1 MSDAEAKKQ
10 LLTLKADIQ
19 QQEDDFQKDNK
30 PLELDQARLGRL
42 SRMDAM
48 QVQQMALETSRRRV
62 LQLSKIHG
70 ALQRIE
76 SGDYGFCFICGEE
89 LDKNRLVIDPTV
101 TRCMSCVD
109 S

>member
-1 MSDAEAKKQ
+1 MNDAEAKKQ

-19 QQEDDFQKDNK
+19 QQENDFQKDNK

-48 QVQQMALETSRRRV
+48 QVQQMELEASRRRM
-62 LQLSKIHG
+62 LQLSKIEG
-70 ALQRIE
+70 ALQRIQ
-76 SGDYGFCFICGEE
+76 SGDYGFCFICGDK
-89 LDKNRLVIDPTV
+89 LDGKRLAIDPTV